1 MPCQATNDCKIPF
14 QRGNSSPRVEKG
26 SSFGN
31 EGGIFPYYLFSI
43 PHIARVRVKHPIENQ
58 YTELGAFRRF
68 THACEREARIES
80 RPNNHFFGFGYGVIE
95 GLSPLDIVDI
105 SVTEIRRFKTC
116 DFVSKPFCV
125 LELELSYLFIA
136 FFKGIF
142 FKNC

>member
-1 MPCQATNDCKIPF
+1 MFYFTYEACRATLPTTAKFLSREEIQAPGLKKGVASEMN
-14 QRGNSSPRVEKG
+14 GVSSRIIYSV
-26 SSFGN
+26 F
-31 EGGIFPYYLFSI
+31 

-68 THACEREARIES
+68 THACEREARMES
-80 RPNNHFFGFGYGVIE
+80 RPNNHFFGFGYEVIE

-125 LELELSYLFIA
+125 VELELS
-136 FFKGIF
+136 
-142 FKNC
+142 